1 MAPGKVSRRC
11 PVIIPVGNIP
21 RLDAA
26 YARIS
31 GSDLVHVTYG
41 YLLHLIT

>member
-1 MAPGKVSRRC
+1 MIR
-11 PVIIPVGNIP
+11 PVGNIT

-31 GSDLVHVTYG
+31 GSHLVSVTYG